1 MVRRSTRIPLAVLT
15 GTMLV
20 FGPVVVPGQAEPTA
34 ASSPLAFERSLR
46 LAGAVN
52 ARDIGG
58 YRTID
63 GRTVRT
69 GVVYRAD
76 QLNKLTPADLAE
88 LSRRQVREIDD
99 LRTVYERALA
109 PDRVPTGAHD
119 NWYDVVGE
127 TPLPQLM
134 SSLAGG
140 PEMYRAFITAPGANR
155 AVAAVLRDV
164 IDNGR
169 NGDAVLF
176 HCTAGKDRT
185 GWVAAVLLTLLGVDR
200 DTVVEDYL
208 LSNHYR
214 GADPGDLLGGVDK
227 SWLEAAFD
235 QATATYGG
243 FERYVRDGLRLSAAD
258 IAALREVMLV

>member
-1 MVRRSTRIPLAVLT
+1 MVHRSTRIPIAVLA
-15 GTMLV
+15 GAMLV
-20 FGPVVVPGQAEPTA
+20 FAPVTVPGQAEPFTV
-34 ASSPLAFERSLR
+34 SSPLVFDRSLH
-46 LAGAVN
+46 LAGAAN

-58 YRTID
+58 YRTVD

-69 GVVYRAD
+69 GMVYRTD
-76 QLNKLTPADLAE
+76 QLNNLTPADLAE

-109 PDRVPTGAHD
+109 PDRVPAGAHD

-127 TPLPQLM
+127 TPLPDLM

-169 NGDAVLF
+169 SGGAVLF

-200 DTVVEDYL
+200 NTVTEDYL

-214 GADPGDLLGGVDK
+214 GAEPGDLLGGVDA
-227 SWLEAAFD
+227 SWLDAAFD
-235 QATATYGG
+235 QATASYGG
-243 FERYVRDGLRLSAAD
+243 FDRYVSDALGLSAAD
-258 IAALREVMLV
+258 IAVLRELMLV